1 MLDVARAARRVREDG
16 EAAPGYTVKSLPAD
30 ERPRERL
37 LKRGPDALSD
47 AELLAIILRTGLVG
61 EMVTELAADVLAQ
74 FGGFWGLAGK
84 PVDELTK
91 RRGLKGAK
99 VAQLKAAIEIGKRMA
114 EARPTEER
122 PQVSS
127 PDDAFRLLQ
136 FHMTH
141 LEQEEM
147 WVVHLDTKNRLLGRP
162 RSVYR
167 GSLNSTAVRVA
178 DLFREAVRE
187 NAAGIVIAHN
197 HPSGDP
203 TPSTEDVRVTAT
215 IREAGQLLDVEL
227 LDHLVIGR
235 TGSPPYVSLKQ
246 RGLGFR

>member
-1 MLDVARAARRVREDG
+1 VSE
-16 EAAPGYTVKSLPAD
+16 
-30 ERPRERL
+30 
-37 LKRGPDALSD
+37 LS
-47 AELLAIILRTGLVG
+47 
-61 EMVTELAADVLAQ
+61 
-74 FGGFWGLAGK
+74 
-84 PVDELTK
+84 K

-99 VAQLKAAIEIGKRMA
+99 IAQLKAAMEIGKRMR
-114 EARPTEER
+114 EAAPDAR

-127 PDDAFRLLQ
+127 PDDAHRLLQ
-136 FHMTH
+136 FAMAG

-147 WVVHLDTKNRLLGRP
+147 WVIHLDTKNRLLGRP

-187 NAAGIVIAHN
+187 NAAGIIVAHN

-215 IREAGQLLDVEL
+215 IREAGQLLDLEL

-235 TGSPPYVSLKQ
+235 SPPYVSLKQ